1 MSVEKRLNELGLVI
15 PEANKPVAAYV
26 PGIKAGE
33 FIYVSGQLPIKEGK
47 VLYQGKLGRDLN
59 IEEGQAA
66 AQLAA
71 INCLAVIKSCISD
84 WENLLQIVKINGY
97 IQSADNFYDQALV
110 LNGASNLL
118 EKIFSEK
125 GKHARAALGVNSL
138 PLNSACEVEMIAMVK

>member
-15 PEANKPVAAYV
+15 PETNKPVAAYV

-47 VLYQGKLGRDLN
+47 VLYQGKLGRDLST
-59 IEEGQAA
+59 EEGQAA

-71 INCLAVIKSCISD
+71 INCLAVIKSCIGD

-97 IQSADNFYDQALV
+97 IQSENNFYDQALV

-118 EKIFSEK
+118 EKIFDEK
-125 GKHARAALGVNSL
+125 GKHARAAVGVNSL

>member
-15 PEANKPVAAYV
+15 PEVNKPVAAYV

-47 VLYQGKLGRDLN
+47 VLYQGKLGRDLST
-59 IEEGQAA
+59 EEGQAA

-71 INCLAVIKSCISD
+71 INCLAVIKSCIGD
-84 WENLLQIVKINGY
+84 WDDLLQIVKINGY
-97 IQSADNFYDQALV
+97 IQSEDNFYDQALV